1 MKSGA
6 GATTS
11 ALFAGGRMMAH
22 VLDDMN
28 KYVGAQRRDV
38 GTQSS
43 ILVSSSKYLNN
54 PLIRGAL
61 PNFMLRKN
69 GQDVRTEA
77 DHTLGLYAGFEE
89 VRDHARIEEL
99 LTRERKIN
107 PQLDQWLGERFLS
120 SWTNEDFAKYPE
132 GSLGGLMYRQI
143 RDFGFDITLGRTSQ
157 SKQPETQYEYALVRG
172 GQIHDFEHILLGSSF
187 DSIGEII
194 PLFSGLAN
202 RTKHFSPEVSHIF
215 NEYQIF
221 SAIRIFARSGLH
233 YPETF
238 AASLESVEL
247 GIRVGQ
253 ASDCYMFA
261 KYEDLLGLTPIE
273 VRKELGIR
281 EVVDFHTTREGLIFQ
296 EDGPSPSRAA
306 D

>member
-1 MKSGA
+1 
-6 GATTS
+6 
-11 ALFAGGRMMAH
+11 MAMADEH
-22 VLDDMN
+22 VLKDMN
-28 KYVGAQRRDV
+28 KYVGAARKDV
-38 GTQSS
+38 TTESS
-43 ILVSSSKYLNN
+43 ILVSSSRYLNN
-54 PLIRGAL
+54 PTIRAAL

-69 GQDVRTEA
+69 GQDIRTEA

-107 PQLDQWLGERFLS
+107 PELDQWLGERFLS
-120 SWTNEDFAKYPE
+120 SWTNESFAKYPV
-132 GSLGGLMYRQI
+132 GSIGGIMYRQI
-143 RDFGFDITLGRTSQ
+143 RDFGFDITLGRTSA
-157 SKQPETQYEYALVRG
+157 SKQPETQYEYALIRG

-194 PLFSGLAN
+194 PLFAGLAN
-202 RTKHFSPEVSHIF
+202 RCKHFSPEVSQIF

-221 SAIRIFARSGLH
+221 SATRIFARSGLH

-238 AASLESVEL
+238 AASLESVEC

-261 KYEDLLGLTPIE
+261 KYENLLGLTPVE

-281 EVVDFHTTREGLIFQ
+281 EVVEFHTTEEGLLFQ
-296 EDGPSPSRAA
+296 EDAPPPAQAA